1 MNECMLTDPELGEI
15 RLRTNARARRL
26 TFRVKDGSLW
36 ASLPPGTALAEVR
49 RAVEQLRPRL
59 RAACLANRR
68 AFIDLGYCIE
78 TDFFRLSLAEGN
90 VGRFL
95 SRSSA
100 NALQIVCP
108 PGTDFRD
115 PALQDWLHKVVVEA
129 LRRRAKEILPARLDG
144 LARRHDL
151 AYRQVRINTGHTR
164 WGSCSA
170 GRNINLSCYLL
181 LLPGRLVDYV
191 LLHEL
196 AHTREMNHGERFW
209 KLLDELTGGKAQLL
223 RREMKQYRTALPAA
237 PSGQF

>member
-49 RAVEQLRPRL
+49 RAV
-59 RAACLANRR
+59 ANRR

-144 LARRHDL
+144 LARRHGL

-209 KLLDELTGGKAQLL
+209 HLLDELTGGKAQLL
-223 RREMKQYRTALPAA
+223 RHEMKQYRTALPAA
-237 PSGQF
+237 SSGQP

>member
-49 RAVEQLRPRL
+49 RA
-59 RAACLANRR
+59 LANRR

-144 LARRHDL
+144 LARRHGL

-209 KLLDELTGGKAQLL
+209 HLLDELTGGKAQLL
-223 RREMKQYRTALPAA
+223 RHEMKQYRTALPAA
-237 PSGQF
+237 SSGQP

>member
-15 RLRTNARARRL
+15 RLRTNARAQRL

-100 NALQIVCP
+100 MPC
-108 PGTDFRD
+108 R
-115 PALQDWLHKVVVEA
+115 
-129 LRRRAKEILPARLDG
+129 
-144 LARRHDL
+144 
-151 AYRQVRINTGHTR
+151 
-164 WGSCSA
+164 
-170 GRNINLSCYLL
+170 
-181 LLPGRLVDYV
+181 
-191 LLHEL
+191 
-196 AHTREMNHGERFW
+196 
-209 KLLDELTGGKAQLL
+209 
-223 RREMKQYRTALPAA
+223 
-237 PSGQF
+237 